1 MCGIAG
7 RVSERP
13 LARERA
19 LRLEAAMRNRG
30 PDARGHWRGEAAG
43 SPVELFHSRLAIV
56 DLDPRANQPF
66 ETEACVLVYNGEIY
80 NWRELRAELET
91 RGVAFRTMSDTE
103 VVARAWEAWG
113 AGAFARF
120 EGMWALALVDRA
132 SGDLVLGRD
141 AFGEKPLYVLE
152 RDGEIVFGSQ
162 TDFVEIL
169 ASRPLRADMDRLA
182 RYLVNGYREIGTG
195 VWFED
200 LSEIP
205 AGGYLRIAGA
215 RVREKGTHWRPR
227 VAPRAMSL
235 ADAQAEARARVEKAV
250 ERRLGADVPIAFC
263 LSGGVDSTVLACM
276 AAKRFGYPVH
286 AFSIVDSDP
295 RYDESASI
303 AATVAHLGCR
313 HDIVRPGVS
322 GFLDRL
328 DAQIAYHRAPVA
340 TISYYV
346 HEFLSEAIAAHGYKV
361 AISGTGADEIFSGY
375 YDHYAF
381 WLAAM
386 SGRADYPTLESEWRA
401 GFGATVR
408 NPHLKDPLAF
418 ARDPNDRRHL
428 TPDRDLF
435 ASMMRVRVPG
445 PRAETRFCA
454 ETLRNRMLNELT
466 AETVPVILRED
477 DLNSMR
483 FSVENRSPYLDR
495 DLADFAYSVPAEHL
509 VRDGMPKWLLRAAGR
524 DYAPAEILFDRR
536 KRGFNAS
543 IDTVLDRRDPA
554 IRARLLEPG
563 PIFDIVDR
571 AKFEAWMDADLTDNS
586 LSKFMF
592 SFVSARLF
600 LDRAAKS
607 AGALAA

>member
-7 RVSERP
+7 RVSGRP
-13 LARERA
+13 LARGRA
-19 LRLEAAMRNRG
+19 ETLTRAMRNRG
-30 PDARGHWRGEAAG
+30 PDGRGHWRGEAAG
-43 SPVELFHSRLAIV
+43 SRAELFHSRLAIV
-56 DLDPRANQPF
+56 DLHPRADQPF
-66 ETEACVLVYNGEIY
+66 ETEACVLVFNGEIY
-80 NWRELRAELET
+80 NWRALRAELEA
-91 RGVAFRTMSDTE
+91 RGLAFRTRSDTE

-113 AGAFARF
+113 TDAFARF

-152 RDGEIVFGSQ
+152 RDGELVFGSQ
-162 TDFVEIL
+162 ADFVEIL
-169 ASRPLRADMDRLA
+169 AGRPLRADMDRLA
-182 RYLVNGYREIGTG
+182 RYLVNGYRDIGTG
-195 VWFED
+195 AWFAD
-200 LSEIP
+200 LTEIP
-205 AGGYLRIAGA
+205 AGGWLRVAGGRA
-215 RVREKGTHWRPR
+215 REQGLHWRPR
-227 VAPRAMSL
+227 VSPRAMSL
-235 ADAQAEARARVEKAV
+235 ADAESQARARVETAV

-263 LSGGVDSTVLACM
+263 LSGGVDSTVLTCM

-286 AFSIVDSDP
+286 AFSVVDSDP
-295 RYDESASI
+295 RYDESAAI

-313 HDIVRPGVS
+313 HDIVRPGKA

-346 HEFLSEAIAAHGYKV
+346 HEFLSEAIAARGYKV
-361 AISGTGADEIFSGY
+361 AISGTGADELFTGY

-381 WLAAM
+381 WLAGMA
-386 SGRADYPTLESEWRA
+386 GRADYPKLEAEWRA

-408 NPHLKDPLAF
+408 NPYLKDPLAF
-418 ARDPNDRRHL
+418 ARDPADRRHL

-435 ASMMRVRVPG
+435 ASMLRVPAPP
-445 PRAETRFCA
+445 PRAETRFCP
-454 ETLRNRMLNELT
+454 ETLRNRMLNELR
-466 AETVPVILRED
+466 AEIVPVILRED

-495 DLADFAYSVPAEHL
+495 DLADFVYSVPAEHL
-509 VRDGMPKWLLRAAGR
+509 VKDGLPKWLLRAAGAG
-524 DYAPAEILFDRR
+524 YAPPEILFDRR

-543 IDTVLDRRDPA
+543 IDTVLDRRDPSV
-554 IRARLLEPG
+554 RARLLEPG
-563 PIFDIVDR
+563 PIFDLVDR
-571 AKFEAWMDADLTDNS
+571 AKFEAWMDSDLTGNE

-592 SFVSARLF
+592 YFVSARLF

-607 AGALAA
+607 ADALAA